1 MKRWSVV
8 RSLRRKQGSSA
19 APSRPAEPVFVSN
32 AVLLADELPGV
43 KSVVAKDNKLFAS
56 VDKTISPA
64 DMSLV
69 FKGKE
74 YPFDKLEQ
82 SAVRRVDFHEELNIG
97 LLLDPQVDETALSMI
112 GANVNTSGDWCY
124 LGTPTLQVGFP
135 GVGGPYRVLLP
146 QKMELR
152 NISAP
157 VHLRGKVANH
167 RAHASLT
174 LTITDLDTGN
184 VHKETVRF
192 EAAYAGGLNAE
203 HYQNIDVLLSPKS
216 RNVAVQLGIEYRG
229 FAADTDEHQPFLF
242 LAGFHLLEGN
252 PEDELPMEVSTGKGT
267 WYVARAREAITGLW
281 HCVLR
286 VRDRYSAVLTGPA
299 DAAQAFFDE
308 TWYAQRHPEVDTGE
322 IDYFTHYL
330 LRGWTENRRP
340 NAEFSVR
347 EYLLRNPDVEAE
359 GYEPLIHYAA
369 VGKANSCSLG
379 TFEEKL
385 LRIWERSGEE
395 IPSISPFTILKRAQ
409 DLMVPMELLD
419 TRKLAVFVVPEHDSM
434 SGGIYSMFS
443 IAGHIR
449 RTRRVHGFDVI
460 LMTRPNPD
468 KITYIRNSSFSNRE
482 TVFRIEQ
489 LQLFSEVSELH
500 LYVPEYASVTF
511 VRDLP
516 YDTLRYIT
524 RRDKVHINILNQNT
538 RLMPEPEKFRD
549 LRRIADTIGQSVSHH
564 AYFGQEFADYYDL
577 PTLLLPA
584 YTDLSEY
591 PPATFEEKE
600 NLILYSDD
608 QAPYREAVLN
618 RLSALPEYRLLKVQG
633 MTFDRYMEYAT
644 RCRFSVSFGEGFD
657 GYVAQPIYQ
666 GGIGFALYTDEFF
679 PDPEF
684 KKFEN
689 FFETEDEM
697 ITQIVPTIRRLES
710 DKYRYE
716 KLNLG
721 LRAKWDELYNYDDYV
736 RRIGGLI
743 AKDYELFP
751 TTKARC

>member
-1 MKRWSVV
+1 V
-8 RSLRRKQGSSA
+8 L
-19 APSRPAEPVFVSN
+19 VSN
-32 AVLLADELPGV
+32 AVQLADELTGV
-43 KSVVAKDNKLFAS
+43 KAVVAKDNKLFVN
-56 VDKTISPA
+56 VDKTIRPA
-64 DMSLV
+64 EMALV

-74 YPFDKLEQ
+74 YPFEKVEQ
-82 SAVRRVDFHEELNIG
+82 NPVRRVDFHEELNIE
-97 LLLDPQVDETALSMI
+97 LLFESQVDESVLPMI
-112 GANVNTSGDWCY
+112 GANVNTGGDWCF

-135 GVGGPYRVLLP
+135 RVGGPYQVLLP

-152 NISAP
+152 NVSAP
-157 VHLRGKVANH
+157 VHLRGKLANH
-167 RAHASLT
+167 RAHATLM
-174 LTITDLDTGN
+174 LTITDLDTGH
-184 VHKETVRF
+184 VQKQTVRF
-192 EAAYAGGLNAE
+192 EAAYAGGLKAE
-203 HYQNIDVLLSPKS
+203 HYQNVDVLLSPKF
-216 RNVAVQLGIEYRG
+216 RNLSVQLGIEYRG
-229 FAADTDEHQPFLF
+229 FATDIDDHQPFLF

-252 PEDELPMEVSTGKGT
+252 PEDELPMEVSKGKGT
-267 WYVARAREAITGLW
+267 WYVAKAREAITGLW

-286 VRDRYSAVLTGPA
+286 VGDRFSAVLTGPT
-299 DAAQAFFDE
+299 DAARAFFDE
-308 TWYAQRHPEVDTGE
+308 RWYAERHPEVDPRK

-359 GYEPLIHYAA
+359 GYEPLVHYAA
-369 VGKANSCSLG
+369 VGKANSRSLG

-419 TRKLAVFVVPEHDSM
+419 SRKLAVFVVPEHDSM
-434 SGGIYSMFS
+434 SGGIHSMYS
-443 IAGHIR
+443 IASQIR
-449 RTRRVHGFDVI
+449 RTRRIHGFDVI
-460 LMTRPNPD
+460 LMTRPNAE

-591 PPATFEEKE
+591 PTATFEEKE

-618 RLSALPEYRLLKVQG
+618 RLSALPEYRLLRVQG

-697 ITQIVPTIRRLES
+697 IAQIVPTIRRLES
-710 DKYRYE
+710 DKSRYE
-716 KLNLG
+716 ALNRR
-721 LRAKWDELYNYDDYV
+721 LRSKWDELYDYEDYV
-736 RRIGGLI
+736 RRIGKLI
-743 AKDYELFP
+743 EKNYELTP
-751 TTKARC
+751 ARQSSRG